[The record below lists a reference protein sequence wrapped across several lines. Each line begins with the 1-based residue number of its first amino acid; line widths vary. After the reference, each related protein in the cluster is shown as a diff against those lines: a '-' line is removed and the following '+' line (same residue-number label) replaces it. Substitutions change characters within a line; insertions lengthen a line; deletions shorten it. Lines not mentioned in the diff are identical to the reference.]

1 VIFLQP
7 GWILAFVCAYVF
19 YGAGQFEA
27 RDGARNNRMLW
38 AGLSIALSAFV
49 IQVFRGGW
57 LLVLLAQA
65 GLFAGIGIFRAV
77 RESKSSVTEPDRES

>member
-1 VIFLQP
+1 MIFLQP

-38 AGLSIALSAFV
+38 AGLSLALSALV
-49 IQVFRGGW
+49 IQAFRGGW
-57 LLVLLAQA
+57 LAVLLAQA
-65 GLFAGIGIFRAV
+65 GLFVAIGLFRAL
-77 RESKSSVTEPDRES
+77 RESKSSVTGPDREG